1 MGAKENKMSLLTQK
15 EVCALLKVS
24 RTTLLRLRNEAG
36 LPYVS
41 MGTRL
46 RFDEDAVSE
55 WLKQNALSN
64 EHTEN
69 PPENEETGN
78 NNGGNTN
85 G

>member
-1 MGAKENKMSLLTQK
+1 MGAKEYKMSLLTQK

-55 WLKQNALSN
+55 WLNQNALSN
-64 EHTEN
+64 EQTQN
-69 PPENEETGN
+69 QPENEETGN
-78 NNGGNTN
+78 NHGGNSN
-85 G
+85 E

>member
-15 EVCALLKVS
+15 EACALLKVS
-24 RTTLLRLRNEAG
+24 RTTLLRLRKEEG

-46 RFDEDAVSE
+46 RFDEGAVSE

-64 EHTEN
+64 EGIQN
-69 PPENEETGN
+69 QPENEETGKN
-78 NNGGNTN
+78 HGGNAN